1 MKVMSNQNE
10 VKVRRFSKGFVVAH
24 AVNAISFLALYITAL
39 PMYAHSF
46 SWLFPVLGGPATAR
60 LLHRIFACIFVTPTV
75 IYLIMDPKGLA
86 LWIKELITWKKRDLQ
101 FFTEFVKDLFGFK
114 FKHIRQTFYN
124 AGEKVNSM
132 LQIVCALM
140 IICSGITMWFSA
152 YFPRAVVQWGYLFH
166 DIGFGLAIAVVVGHV
181 YLSVVHKNSRP
192 GYTGV
197 ITGEVPAWW
206 AREHH
211 TDWYDEEV
219 AKGNFPKIGS
229 KSKKKEKGA

>member
-1 MKVMSNQNE
+1 MSNQNG

-24 AVNAISFLALYITAL
+24 GVNAISFLALYITAL

-60 LLHRIFACIFVTPTV
+60 LLHRIFACIFVTPTI

-86 LWIKELITWKKRDLQ
+86 LWMKELITWKKRDVQ

-140 IICSGITMWFSA
+140 IICSGITMWFSQ

-166 DIGFGLAIAVVVGHV
+166 DIGLVLRLQSSLAMSI
-181 YLSVVHKNSRP
+181 
-192 GYTGV
+192 
-197 ITGEVPAWW
+197 
-206 AREHH
+206 
-211 TDWYDEEV
+211 
-219 AKGNFPKIGS
+219 
-229 KSKKKEKGA
+229 

>member
-1 MKVMSNQNE
+1 MSNQPQAN
-10 VKVRRFSKGFVVAH
+10 VKVRRFSKGFVIAH

-39 PMYAHSF
+39 PMYTDF
-46 SWLFPVLGGPATAR
+46 FNWLYPVFGGPANAR
-60 LLHRIFACIFVTPTV
+60 LMHRIFACIFVTPTI
-75 IYLIMDPKGLA
+75 IYLIMDPKGLM
-86 LWIKELITWKKRDLQ
+86 LWMKELVTWKKRDLQ

-114 FKHIRQTFYN
+114 FKHIKQTFYN

-132 LQIVCALM
+132 LQIVCAIL
-140 IICSGITMWFSA
+140 IICSGITLWFSE
-152 YFPRAVVQWGYLFH
+152 YFPRAVVQWGYFLH
-166 DIGFGLAIAVVVGHV
+166 NVGFALAIAVVVGHV

-219 AKGNFPKIGS
+219 AKGNFPDI
-229 KSKKKEKGA
+229 SKKTKQAKRA

>member
-1 MKVMSNQNE
+1 MSNRSG

-24 AVNAISFLALYITAL
+24 GVNAISFLALYITAL

-46 SWLFPVLGGPATAR
+46 SWLFPVLGGPANAR
-60 LLHRIFACIFVTPTV
+60 LLHRIFACIFVTPTI

-86 LWIKELITWKKRDLQ
+86 LWMKELVTWKKRDVQ

-114 FKHIRQTFYN
+114 FKHVRQTFYN

-132 LQIVCALM
+132 LQILCALM
-140 IICSGITMWFSA
+140 IICSGITMWFSQ
-152 YFPRAVVQWGYLFH
+152 YMPRAVVQWGYLFH

-219 AKGNFPKIGS
+219 AKGNFPKIDKG
-229 KSKKKEKGA
+229 SKKKEKGA

>member
-1 MKVMSNQNE
+1 MSNQNG

-24 AVNAISFLALYITAL
+24 GVNAISFLALYITAL

-60 LLHRIFACIFVTPTV
+60 LLHRIFACIFVTPTI

-86 LWIKELITWKKRDLQ
+86 LWMKELITWKKRDVQ

-140 IICSGITMWFSA
+140 IICSGITMWFSQ
-152 YFPRAVVQWGYLFH
+152 YFPRSVVQWGYLFH

-219 AKGNFPKIGS
+219 AKGNFPKIDKG
-229 KSKKKEKGA
+229 SKKKEKGA

>member
-1 MKVMSNQNE
+1 MSNRSG

-24 AVNAISFLALYITAL
+24 GVNAISFLALYITAL

-46 SWLFPVLGGPATAR
+46 SWLFPVLGGPANAR
-60 LLHRIFACIFVTPTV
+60 LLHRIFACIFVTPTI

-86 LWIKELITWKKRDLQ
+86 LWMKELITWKKRDVQ

-114 FKHIRQTFYN
+114 FKHVRQTFYN

-132 LQIVCALM
+132 LQVLCALM
-140 IICSGITMWFSA
+140 IICSGITMWFSQ

-219 AKGNFPKIGS
+219 AKGNFPKIDKG
-229 KSKKKEKGA
+229 SKKKEKGA

>member
-1 MKVMSNQNE
+1 MSNRSG

-24 AVNAISFLALYITAL
+24 GVNAISFLALYITAL

-46 SWLFPVLGGPATAR
+46 SWLFPVLGGPANAR
-60 LLHRIFACIFVTPTV
+60 LLHRIFACIFVTPTI

-86 LWIKELITWKKRDLQ
+86 LWMKELITWKKRDVQ

-114 FKHIRQTFYN
+114 FKHVRQTFYN

-132 LQIVCALM
+132 LQILCALM
-140 IICSGITMWFSA
+140 IICSGITMWFSQ
-152 YFPRAVVQWGYLFH
+152 YMPRAVVQWGYLFH

-219 AKGNFPKIGS
+219 AKGNFPKIDKG
-229 KSKKKEKGA
+229 SKKKEKGA

>member
-1 MKVMSNQNE
+1 MSKQSE

-24 AVNAISFLALYITAL
+24 GVNAISFLALYITAL

-46 SWLFPVLGGPATAR
+46 SWLFPVFGGPANAR
-60 LLHRIFACIFVTPTV
+60 LLHRIFACIFVTPTI

-86 LWIKELITWKKRDLQ
+86 LWMKELITWKKRDLE
-101 FFTEFVKDLFGFK
+101 FFSNFVKDLFGFR

-132 LQIVCALM
+132 LQILCALM
-140 IICSGITMWFSA
+140 IICSGITIWFSQ

-181 YLSVVHKNSRP
+181 YLSVIHKNSRP

-211 TDWYDEEV
+211 TDWYDEEA
-219 AKGNFPKIGS
+219 AKGNFPKIDQ
-229 KSKKKEKGA
+229 KKKKEKGA

>member
-1 MKVMSNQNE
+1 MSNRSE

-24 AVNAISFLALYITAL
+24 GVNAISFLALYITAL

-60 LLHRIFACIFVTPTV
+60 LLHRIFACIFVTPTI

-86 LWIKELITWKKRDLQ
+86 LWMKELITWKKRDVQ

-132 LQIVCALM
+132 LQILCALM
-140 IICSGITMWFSA
+140 IICSGITMWFSV

-166 DIGFGLAIAVVVGHV
+166 DIGFGLAIAVVIGHV
-181 YLSVVHKNSRP
+181 YLGAVHKNSRP

-197 ITGEVPAWW
+197 INGEVPAWW

-219 AKGNFPKIGS
+219 AKGNFPKIDKS
-229 KSKKKEKGA
+229 SKKKEKGA